1 MKLWT
6 RVKRDANPLWEVAAA
21 EPDYFEPTKLIRV
34 KVKKPLGE
42 NSRIKVKGNAINSGW
57 ERMKMPFFW
66 VGTQKFVV
74 RNVDEDICARLV
86 RLKAKVR
93 IPRLEAE
100 HAEDL
105 RKQRKKE
112 MSRIKGR

>member
-6 RVKRDANPLWEVAAA
+6 RVKRDANPHWEVAAA

-34 KVKKPLGE
+34 KVKKPLGD

-57 ERMKMPFFW
+57 ERMLMPIFW
-66 VGTQKFVV
+66 VGGKQFKV
-74 RNVDEDICARLV
+74 RSVDKDTCALMV
-86 RLKAKVR
+86 RLKATVR
-93 IPRLEAE
+93 VPRLEAE
-100 HAEDL
+100 HAEDI
-105 RKQRKKE
+105 RKARKKE